1 MVVQFSDS
9 LFRRQSEVF
18 QGQGQIDAEFHG
30 ALSSGSG
37 RGIEK
42 IIFNGLIDVHD
53 ETIITL
59 SDARLSGRRRSLLR
73 LPAQDWFAGGG
84 GFVQT
89 ADAGGV
95 WCV

>member
-1 MVVQFSDS
+1 
-9 LFRRQSEVF
+9 
-18 QGQGQIDAEFHG
+18 
-30 ALSSGSG
+30 
-37 RGIEK
+37 
-42 IIFNGLIDVHD
+42 
-53 ETIITL
+53 
-59 SDARLSGRRRSLLR
+59 LLR